1 MSFTHNQKRGI
12 LLCNAMSEEEK
23 LAIIQREFD
32 RLYDPNHPVRNNLE
46 TLDSVDV
53 VRTIREAL
61 KK

>member
-1 MSFTHNQKRGI
+1 MSPQDTDLTFFTNDENQT
-12 LLCNAMSEEEK
+12 LL
-23 LAIIQREFD
+23 D
-32 RLYDPNHPVRNNLE
+32 RFYDPNHPVRNNLE